1 MSSGKISSC
10 NMSSGKSESSLLLEA
25 NNMIKNL
32 NEELQVRDRIEKRM
46 RIDHF
51 NMLKKYTSMCMTL
64 QDALIVSEREKNE
77 SIIFLKDKE
86 ISSLKKQ
93 IHILKND

>member
-1 MSSGKISSC
+1 MSSGKISS
-10 NMSSGKSESSLLLEA
+10 GKSESGLLIEA

-32 NEELQVRDRIEKRM
+32 KEELQVRDRIEKRM
-46 RIDHF
+46 KVEHLQ
-51 NMLKKYTSMCMTL
+51 MVEKYTSMCMAL

-77 SIIFLKDKE
+77 SIILLKDKE
-86 ISSLKKQ
+86 ISYLKKQ